1 MSVDTKAELVESV
14 RAILRGAQAAK
25 RRMATAPTRGKN
37 EALSHMADAIWARRS
52 EILAANAA
60 DVDAARREG
69 QPAAR
74 VDRLMLDEARLQQ
87 IIEGVREVEALPD
100 PVGEEVER
108 ILRPNGLD
116 IRKVRV
122 PMGVIAMI
130 YEARPNVTVDAAAL
144 AVKTGNV
151 AVLRGGSEA
160 LRSNQALVAAIHDGL
175 RQAGLPET
183 AVSLVAHADR
193 DVVDVLIRAR
203 GYVDLA
209 IPRGGAGLIRRVVEN
224 ASVPVIETGVGN
236 CHVYVDRAANFEMA
250 TRIVVNAKTQR
261 PSVCNAAET
270 LLVHAEIAD
279 AWLPDAARVL
289 VDRGVALRACPR
301 ALEILRGAG
310 IPAEAAQEADWATE
324 YLDLILAV
332 RVVDTL
338 GDAIAHIDRY
348 GTQHSEVIVTEDEGA
363 AREFLASIDAA
374 AVYHNASS
382 RFTDGFEFGFG
393 AEIGIS
399 TQKMH
404 ARGPMGLRE
413 LTSYKYV
420 VCGHGQ
426 VRE

>member
-175 RQAGLPET
+175 RQAGLPEA

-193 DVVDVLIRAR
+193 DAVDVLIRAR

-279 AWLPDAARVL
+279 AWLPDAARAL

-301 ALEILRGAG
+301 ALEILRCAG
-310 IPAEAAQEADWATE
+310 IPAEAAQEADWETE

-338 GDAIAHIDRY
+338 EDAIAHIDRY

>member
-25 RRMATAPTRGKN
+25 RRMATAPTHVKN

-74 VDRLMLDEARLQQ
+74 VDRLMLNEARLQQ

-175 RQAGLPET
+175 RQAGLPEA

-193 DVVDVLIRAR
+193 DAVDVLIRAR
-203 GYVDLA
+203 GLVDLA

-250 TRIVVNAKTQR
+250 ARIVVNAKTQR

-279 AWLPDAARVL
+279 AWLPDAARAL
-289 VDRGVALRACPR
+289 VERGVELRACSR

-310 IPAEAAQEADWATE
+310 IPAVAAQEADWETE

-338 GDAIAHIDRY
+338 EDAIAHIDRY
-348 GTQHSEVIVTEDEGA
+348 GTQHSEVIVTEDEDA
-363 AREFLASIDAA
+363 ARVFLASIDAA

-420 VCGHGQ
+420 VYGHGQ

>member
-14 RAILRGAQAAK
+14 RATLQAAQTAK
-25 RRMATAPTRGKN
+25 RRLATAPTRVKN
-37 EALSHMADAIWARRS
+37 EALLHMADAIWARRS

-60 DVDAARREG
+60 DVDAAVRDG

-74 VDRLMLDEARLQQ
+74 VDRLKLDEARLEQ

-151 AVLRGGSEA
+151 AVLRGGREA

-175 RQAGLPET
+175 RQAGLPEA
-183 AVSLVAHADR
+183 AVSLVAHTDR
-193 DVVDVLIRAR
+193 DAVDVLIRAR
-203 GYVDLA
+203 GLVDLA

-224 ASVPVIETGVGN
+224 AAVPVIETGVGN
-236 CHVYVDRAANFEMA
+236 CHVYVDRAANPEMA

-270 LLVHAEIAD
+270 LLVHAEMAER
-279 AWLPDAARVL
+279 WLPDAARAL
-289 VDRGVALRACPR
+289 VARGVELRACPR
-301 ALEILRGAG
+301 AMDVLQRAG
-310 IPAEAAQEADWATE
+310 ISAVPAQEADWETE

-338 GDAIAHIDRY
+338 EDAIAHIERY
-348 GTQHSEVIVTEDEGA
+348 GTQHSEVIVTEDEDA
-363 AREFLASIDAA
+363 ARVFLASVDAA

-420 VCGHGQ
+420 VYGHGQ

>member
-1 MSVDTKAELVESV
+1 MSVDSKAEMAASV
-14 RAILRGAQAAK
+14 RAALLAAQAAK
-25 RRMATAPTRGKN
+25 RRMATAPTRVKN
-37 EALSHMADAIWARRS
+37 DALLHMADAIWARRH

-87 IIEGVREVEALPD
+87 IIEGVRAVEALPD

-122 PMGVIAMI
+122 PIGVIAMI

-175 RQAGLPET
+175 RQAGLPEE

-193 DVVDVLIRAR
+193 DAVDVLIRAR
-203 GYVDLA
+203 GLVDLA

-250 TRIVVNAKTQR
+250 TRIAVNAKTQR

-279 AWLPDAARVL
+279 AWLPEAGRAL
-289 VDRGVALRACPR
+289 VERGVELRACPR
-301 ALEILRGAG
+301 SLNILRGAG
-310 IPAEAAQEADWATE
+310 IPAVAAEESDWETE

-338 GDAIAHIDRY
+338 EDAIAHIERY
-348 GTQHSEVIVTEDEGA
+348 GTQHSEVIVTEDEEA
-363 AREFLASIDAA
+363 ARLFLSAIDAA

-399 TQKMH
+399 TQKVH

-420 VCGHGQ
+420 IHGHGQ
-426 VRE
+426 TRE

>member
-25 RRMATAPTRGKN
+25 RRMATAPTRVKN

-74 VDRLMLDEARLQQ
+74 VDRLMLNEARLQQ

-175 RQAGLPET
+175 RQAGLPEA

-193 DVVDVLIRAR
+193 DAVDVLIRAR

-310 IPAEAAQEADWATE
+310 IPAEAAQEADWETE

>member
-175 RQAGLPET
+175 RQAGLPEA

-193 DVVDVLIRAR
+193 DAVDVLIRAR
-203 GYVDLA
+203 GLVDLA

-279 AWLPDAARVL
+279 AWLPDAARAL

-301 ALEILRGAG
+301 ALEILRRAG
-310 IPAEAAQEADWATE
+310 IPAEAAQEADWETE

-338 GDAIAHIDRY
+338 EDAIAHIDRY
-348 GTQHSEVIVTEDEGA
+348 GTQHSEVIVTEDEDA
-363 AREFLASIDAA
+363 ARVFLASIDAA

-420 VCGHGQ
+420 VYGHGQ